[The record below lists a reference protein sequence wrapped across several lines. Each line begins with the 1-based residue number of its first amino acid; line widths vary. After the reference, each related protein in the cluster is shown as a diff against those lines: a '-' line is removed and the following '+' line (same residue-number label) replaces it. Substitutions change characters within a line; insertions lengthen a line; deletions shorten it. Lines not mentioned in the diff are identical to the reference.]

1 MAKTIE
7 KVKFL
12 PKQPQALRVAAYARV
27 SSGKEAMLNSLSAQI
42 SYYNEYIQNH
52 SGWLY
57 CGVYS
62 DAAKTG
68 TKENR
73 EGFQK
78 LLAACRAGQVDLV
91 VTKSISRFA
100 RNTVTLLSM
109 VRELSALGVN
119 VYFERENIYSM
130 GGEGEMMLAILAS
143 FAQEESRSASE
154 NQLWRI
160 RKNFEEGIPWH
171 GIMLGYKL
179 DNGRYEIV
187 PEEAAVVR
195 RIYED
200 YLSGMGYQ
208 AIAKQLNEEG
218 IPSSW
223 GVKWLDSAVQKILC
237 NYTYTGNLLLQTTFR
252 ENHITKKRFAN
263 KGEMPMYHAEGAH
276 EAIVSMETFQAV
288 QEEKARRTARFLKN
302 ERPKSPY
309 PFTSLLCCDNCG
321 KHYRR
326 KVTKGGP
333 VWICRTFNS
342 KGKEACESKQIP
354 ENTLT
359 AITAEVIGVKEFT
372 ADILRLRVD
381 HITVQNGNVLIY
393 HFKDGTETTR
403 TWKDRSRSES
413 WTPERREAARR
424 KQLEQ
429 KEN

>member
-1 MAKTIE
+1 VAKTVE

-12 PKQPQALRVAAYARV
+12 PIQPKALRVAAYARV
-27 SSGKEAMLNSLSAQI
+27 SSGKDAMLNSLSAQV

-52 SGWLY
+52 SGWLFS
-57 CGVYS
+57 GVYS

-73 EGFQK
+73 EGFQR
-78 LLAACRAGQVDLV
+78 LLAACRNGEVDMV

-109 VRELSALGVN
+109 VRELNALGVD
-119 VYFERENIYSM
+119 VYFERENLHSM
-130 GGEGEMMLAILAS
+130 GGEGEMMLSILAS

-179 DNGRYEIV
+179 ENGRYEIV
-187 PEEAAVVR
+187 PEEAAVIR
-195 RIYED
+195 RIFDD

-208 AIAKQLNEEG
+208 AIAKKLNEDG

-223 GVKWLDSAVQKILC
+223 GTKWLDSAVQKILC

-252 ENHITKKRFAN
+252 ENHITKKQLVN
-263 KGEMPMYHAEGAH
+263 KGEMPMYHAENAH
-276 EAIVSMETFQAV
+276 EAIISIETYQAV
-288 QEEKARRTARFLKN
+288 QAEKARRAERFLKK

-309 PFTSLLCCDNCG
+309 PFTSLLRCDNCG

-326 KVTKGGP
+326 KVTAGGP

-342 KGKEACESKQIP
+342 KGKDACASKQIP
-354 ENTLT
+354 ENTLM
-359 AITAEVIGVKEFT
+359 AVTAEVIGITDYTSE
-372 ADILRLRVD
+372 ILRRRVD
-381 HITVQNGNVLIY
+381 HITV
-393 HFKDGTETTR
+393 KDGNILVYIFTDGTKAVR

-413 WTPERREAARR
+413 WTLERREAARQ
-424 KQLEQ
+424 KALEQ

>member
-1 MAKTIE
+1 MAKTVEI
-7 KVKFL
+7 VKFL
-12 PKQPQALRVAAYARV
+12 PKQPKALRVAAYARV
-27 SSGKEAMLNSLSAQI
+27 SSGKDAMLNSLSAQV

-52 SGWLY
+52 SGWLFS
-57 CGVYS
+57 GVYS

-73 EGFQK
+73 EDFQR
-78 LLAACRAGQVDLV
+78 LLAACRAGEIDMV

-109 VRELSALGVN
+109 VRELIALGVD
-119 VYFERENIYSM
+119 VYFERENLHSM
-130 GGEGEMMLAILAS
+130 GGEGEMMLSILAS

-179 DNGRYEIV
+179 VNGRYEVV

-195 RIYED
+195 RIFDD

-208 AIAKQLNEEG
+208 TIAKKLNEDG

-223 GVKWLDSAVQKILC
+223 GSKWLDSAVQKILC

-252 ENHITKKRFAN
+252 ENHITKKQLAN
-263 KGEMPMYHAEGAH
+263 KGEMPMYHAEDAH

-288 QEEKARRTARFLKN
+288 QAEKARRAARFLKK

-309 PFTSLLCCDNCG
+309 PFTSLLRCDNCG

-326 KVTKGGP
+326 KVTAGGP
-333 VWICRTFNS
+333 VWICHTFNS
-342 KGKEACESKQIP
+342 KGKDACASKQIP
-354 ENTLT
+354 ENTLM
-359 AITAEVIGVKEFT
+359 AVTAEVTGIQNFT
-372 ADILRLRVD
+372 SEILRRRID
-381 HITVQNGNVLIY
+381 HITVKDGNCLVY
-393 HFKDGTETTR
+393 TFADGTETVR

-413 WTPERREAARR
+413 WTPERREAAR
-424 KQLEQ
+424 KKALEQ
-429 KEN
+429 KEK